1 MLITRLLQLV
11 QVMFNTSVTD
21 WRGQWVITRENLPK
35 EDECSLDCGARERYE
50 RINERGI
57 PNSGKEDGH
66 ASGKK
71 SQTPA

>member
-1 MLITRLLQLV
+1 MLITQLLQLV
-11 QVMFNTSVTD
+11 QVMVNTSVTD
-21 WRGQWVITRENLPK
+21 WRGQWVITQENLPK
-35 EDECSLDCGARERYE
+35 EDGCSLDCGVRERCE

-57 PNSGKEDGH
+57 PNRGKEDGH

>member
-1 MLITRLLQLV
+1 MGD
-11 QVMFNTSVTD
+11 NS
-21 WRGQWVITRENLPK
+21 ENIPK
-35 EDECSLDCGARERYE
+35 EDGCSLDCGARERCE

-57 PNSGKEDGH
+57 PNRGKEDGH